1 MNTETN
7 LDHEVEHAGRGV
19 LSALS
24 EPGIQ
29 IAKLLDYRSDNHQ
42 LPYNYEHGDC
52 LARLSRGT
60 FEDSFWREIG
70 QTDRL
75 GGQLYS

>member
-29 IAKLLDYRSDNHQ
+29 IAKLRA
-42 LPYNYEHGDC
+42 
-52 LARLSRGT
+52 ARKND
-60 FEDSFWREIG
+60 F
-70 QTDRL
+70 
-75 GGQLYS
+75 